1 VTGETRAV
9 RRQDSRGRRRKR
21 VPTRPDQQ
29 QPRQPAE
36 RAAPAVEVPRELRGG
51 WRVIAGKEF
60 TDHILSWRFLI
71 LTILVGLAAAA
82 AVYSTAGNIKN
93 VASQATGTPSLF
105 LYLFFY
111 QPSSGGALPTFVFFV
126 TLLGPLLGIAF
137 GFDAINGERVEG
149 TLPRLISQPVHRD
162 DIINGKFVAGL
173 SAIGVAFVAI
183 AAVVAAVGILQ
194 LGILPAPED
203 VARLIVWVILAI
215 AYVGVWL
222 ALALLCSV
230 VFRRAATSAIAA
242 ISIWLLLT
250 LFASLL
256 VQLIVGAISPL
267 PTNPSVDQQ
276 VANVALQQNLARI
289 SPTELFTEVTQAV
302 LNPTVQTFDISSLLR
317 LNTEVRAIPSVL
329 TLDQSLLVVWPE
341 VVALIAVMAVLFALA
356 YISFMRQEVRA

>member
-1 VTGETRAV
+1 MTGETRAM
-9 RRQDSRGRRRKR
+9 RRQDSHGRRRKR

-29 QPRQPAE
+29 SRQPAE
-36 RAAPAVEVPRELRGG
+36 RAEPSVEVPRELRGG
-51 WRVIAGKEF
+51 WRVIAAKEF

-82 AVYSTAGNIKN
+82 AVYSTAGNIKD
-93 VASQATGTPSLF
+93 VASQASGTPSLF

-194 LGILPAPED
+194 LGILPAPD
-203 VARLIVWVILAI
+203 DIARLIVWVILAI
-215 AYVGVWL
+215 VYVGVWM

-256 VQLIVGAISPL
+256 VQLIVGAIAPL

-276 VANVALQQNLARI
+276 VANVTLQSNLARL
-289 SPTELFTEVTQAV
+289 SPTELFTEATQAV
-302 LNPTVQTFDISSLLR
+302 LNPTIQTFDISSLLR
-317 LNTEVRAIPSVL
+317 LNVEPRAIGSVL
-329 TLDQSLLVVWPE
+329 SLDQSLLVVWPQ
-341 VVALIAVMAVLFALA
+341 VVTLVAVMAVLFALA
-356 YISFMRQEVRA
+356 YVSFMRQEVRA